1 MKLGVTLTPRLP
13 PPHRFAHVPSSSA
26 PLPPPPGWLR
36 TLAPRTPLRSVRQA
50 FSYLTAVLRCPL
62 PRDTLRAHLKSLPA
76 LCSYVEAFSTTF
88 FGSFEPLPPS
98 PETDP
103 RLRPPPLTG
112 RPTAFPYAFGA
123 DEGGGGEASE
133 AAAGGGKSSRTPKQ
147 RRFKERSRNAVLGAL
162 GGALVYAV
170 ATDLAGG
177 ERRGGPCE
185 LRVFTPA
192 A

>member
-1 MKLGVTLTPRLP
+1 MGEGVAYRLGGEALEALNTRLAG
-13 PPHRFAHVPSSSA
+13 RGSFFASGASA
-26 PLPPPPGWLR
+26 VDA
-36 TLAPRTPLRSVRQA
+36 TA

-88 FGSFEPLPPS
+88 FGSFEPLLPS

-170 ATDLAGG
+170 ATDLVGG
-177 ERRGGPCE
+177 EEE
-185 LRVFTPA
+185 LDEYA
-192 A
+192 ADEQQ